1 MGFLTQPETML
12 ANLLNIIVCVDPVR
26 CLNLRHQGRTSL
38 ELLQEIQRTVKEE
51 GLEDQVKATP
61 CRCIFGCTYG
71 PRIDVID
78 RTSRKK
84 TLYGSVKGPVT
95 ISVRGRVNMELIPE
109 EPAGLV
115 REHLN

>member
-1 MGFLTQPETML
+1 MTAT
-12 ANLLNIIVCVDPVR
+12 LLNIIVCVDPAR
-26 CLNLRHQGRTSL
+26 CLNLRYGGRSSV
-38 ELLQEIQRTVKEE
+38 ELLQDIQEAVQAE
-51 GLEDQVKATP
+51 GLEGQVKATS

-78 RTSRKK
+78 RTSRQK

-109 EPAGLV
+109 EPADLF

>member
-1 MGFLTQPETML
+1 MTSTR
-12 ANLLNIIVCVDPVR
+12 LNIIVCVDPAR
-26 CLNLRHQGRTSL
+26 CLNLRYRGRSSL
-38 ELLQEIQRTVKEE
+38 ELLEDIQEAVQAE
-51 GLEDQVKATP
+51 GLEGQVKATP

-78 RTSRKK
+78 RSGRQK
-84 TLYGSVKGPVT
+84 TLYGSAKGPVT

-109 EPAGLV
+109 EPEDLF